1 MIPTFIFTET
11 CGSAVLIISAKTYE
25 DAWEN
30 LEELVKDTE
39 EWRCEARKQAILKA
53 LELCQKKKS

>member
-25 DAWEN
+25 DA
-30 LEELVKDTE
+30 
-39 EWRCEARKQAILKA
+39 
-53 LELCQKKKS
+53 

>member
-1 MIPTFIFTET
+1 MMPTFIFTET
-11 CGSAVLIISAKTYE
+11 YGSAVLIISAKTYE

-39 EWRCEARKQAILKA
+39 EWRCENK
-53 LELCQKKKS
+53 EGEEE

>member
-39 EWRCEARKQAILKA
+39 EWRCEGNDMLQG
-53 LELCQKKKS
+53 